1 LIDFRYPPKKALN
14 YYGMTLKLKVIKTLK
29 THVVNKMNKIAKA
42 KKAKEKLDQI
52 KYLLKTAQISF
63 DEAQAQ
69 AETPLK
75 ELNEGMAE
83 VAKRRS
89 FKHRQVRFHSF
100 MR

>member
-1 LIDFRYPPKKALN
+1 
-14 YYGMTLKLKVIKTLK
+14 
-29 THVVNKMNKIAKA
+29 MNKITKA
-42 KKAKEKLDQI
+42 REAKEKLDQI

-63 DEAQAQ
+63 DEAKVR

-83 VAKRRS
+83 VAKQHGFKGRETS
-89 FKHRQVRFHSF
+89 FTSY

>member
-1 LIDFRYPPKKALN
+1 MPLLGWITSALN
-14 YYGMTLKLKVIKTLK
+14 YYGMTLKLKVIKTLI

-42 KKAKEKLDQI
+42 KKAKEELDQI

-63 DEAQAQ
+63 DEARAR

-83 VAKRRS
+83 VAKQHG
-89 FKHRQVRFHSF
+89 FKHRQVGFTGFFR
-100 MR
+100 